1 MIVRQTG
8 GNGVA
13 NFLVMLGGALVVFGA
28 ALLLAL
34 GFIALDAVRSPE
46 TVGIVQHVL
55 NSSVEGKQA
64 VAGSLGEV
72 QFALTLDEPVSTVI
86 FVFLG
91 FWVLGLMASIITRI
105 IDAGRALIGAA
116 NDWRPDDTA

>member
-8 GNGVA
+8 GSGVA

-28 ALLLAL
+28 VLLLAL

-46 TVGIVQHVL
+46 SVGIVQHL
-55 NSSVEGKQA
+55 LTATAEGKQA
-64 VAGSLGEV
+64 VAGSVGEL

-91 FWVLGLMASIITRI
+91 FWVLGMMASIITRI
-105 IDAGRALIGAA
+105 IEAGRALMSAA
-116 NDWRPDDTA
+116 TDWRSDENV